1 MKAREAGQVSV
12 CTGEGA
18 AGQAAGRKQEARTR
32 RSERG
37 GRGTAPGA
45 GDESRVAVVGDGQRR
60 RRETRERGGGAEQ
73 GGRRGRGGGAWRTA
87 GEDRWGGRRLWTR
100 REVRGA
106 VNRRVVSPALR
117 EAGLLVVGLTCAC
130 EGERRGGETRPG
142 RGACA
147 APASS

>member
-12 CTGEGA
+12 STGEGA

-60 RRETRERGGGAEQ
+60 RETRERGGAPSRAGDEAGEEGA
-73 GGRRGRGGGAWRTA
+73 GGPLGRTA
-87 GEDRWGGRRLWTR
+87 PVD
-100 REVRGA
+100 
-106 VNRRVVSPALR
+106 PAR
-117 EAGLLVVGLTCAC
+117 SAWSG
-130 EGERRGGETRPG
+130 
-142 RGACA
+142 
-147 APASS
+147 

>member
-12 CTGEGA
+12 STGEGA

-32 RSERG
+32 RSEWG

-60 RRETRERGGGAEQ
+60 RETRERGGAPS
-73 GGRRGRGGGAWRTA
+73 RA
-87 GEDRWGGRRLWTR
+87 GDEAGEERLEDRWGGRRLWT
-100 REVRGA
+100 RGA

>member
-1 MKAREAGQVSV
+1 MWPWWATASDGERLGKGGGVPSRVGDEAG
-12 CTGEGA
+12 E
-18 AGQAAGRKQEARTR
+18 
-32 RSERG
+32 ERL
-37 GRGTAPGA
+37 
-45 GDESRVAVVGDGQRR
+45 
-60 RRETRERGGGAEQ
+60 
-73 GGRRGRGGGAWRTA
+73 
-87 GEDRWGGRRLWTR
+87 EDRWGGRRLWTR

>member
-12 CTGEGA
+12 STGEGA

-60 RRETRERGGGAEQ
+60 RRETRERGGCRAGWET
-73 GGRRGRGGGAWRTA
+73 RRGRSGWRTA

-117 EAGLLVVGLTCAC
+117 EAGLLVVGLICAC